1 MPQYDYRCRACRHEF
16 TVEHGSIAEVDDTDA
31 RCPRCDASS
40 PIRLI
45 RRIAVLTSEDS
56 RIERLTDPARLAAL
70 ESDDPKALGGLM
82 REMAGELGED
92 AGPEIGEAIE
102 RLESGESPD
111 SVERSLG
118 LDGPADL
125 P

>member
-1 MPQYDYRCRACRHEF
+1 MPQYDYRCRACRSEF
-16 TVEHGSIAEVDDTDA
+16 TQHYDSIAEVDEA
-31 RCPRCDASS
+31 EPRCPACGASRPS
-40 PIRLI
+40 RLI
-45 RRIAVLTSEDS
+45 RRIAVLTSEET

-70 ESDDPKALGGLM
+70 DDDDPKALGGLM

-111 SVERSLG
+111 SVEQSMGLG
-118 LDGPADL
+118 GAADTL
-125 P
+125 